1 MDVEIKNVGRLS
13 NLKLENIARINYI
26 VGENKSGKSAFLA
39 GLVKNQHPTDMH
51 LRGAPVKSYY
61 RKDSDLAVTKL
72 PQPFL
77 TFTSKL
83 IEPITVFSPFYGSS
97 SSSIVNLA
105 KKDASKNGLG
115 IIEEQLQRK
124 DGKPSGQII
133 YGFPENPEIEIGYD
147 DAWNSVASGNK
158 SIEYLKSKLARIDT
172 QPRHVTFILIDEPEI
187 HLHPKLHKQIHE
199 LFVQKIADPSFYFFI
214 TTHSSYLVASSV
226 KKQEN
231 TKVFC
236 LVEGRIVTSPAYWT
250 DSKDR
255 DRHLAQQGEG
265 FKPSECK
272 LLVHDILGSTLDNYF
287 PKIIYCENSL
297 KDFIETFCRKYQNT
311 YELPLIIPSGGDLT
325 VLERTNAICGIIE
338 GLRIYQKGNI
348 NLLGPTAYA
357 IIDKLNSEQN
367 IEAKLVDKIIQNDPD
382 AIIVLEEEEI
392 ERSYPEKFIAEYL
405 EMKGLPNWDKTLTFN
420 EYLESQKLTSKQI
433 GIEKSLLA
441 IYVADKITPEQFT
454 KGFQKIDSLLKV

>member
-13 NLKLENIARINYI
+13 NLKLKNIARINYI

-39 GLVKNQHPTDMH
+39 GLVKNSQPADMQ
-51 LRGAPVKSYY
+51 LRSAPVKSYY
-61 RKDSDLAVTKL
+61 RNDSDLAVTNL

-77 TFTSKL
+77 NFTSKL
-83 IEPITVFSPFYGSS
+83 IEPITVFSPFYSPSNSG
-97 SSSIVNLA
+97 IVNLA

-133 YGFPENPEIEIGYD
+133 YGFPENPEIEISWD

-158 SIEYLKSKLARIDT
+158 SIEYIKSKLARIGT
-172 QPRHVTFILIDEPEI
+172 QPRHITFILIDEPEI

-199 LFVQKIADPSFYFFI
+199 LFIQKIVDPSFYFFI
-214 TTHSSYLVASSV
+214 TTHSPYLIASSV
-226 KKQEN
+226 KTQKN

-236 LVEGRIVTSPAYWT
+236 LVEGNIVTSSAYWT
-250 DSKDR
+250 DSKDK

-297 KDFIETFCRKYQNT
+297 KDFIETFCRKYPDV
-311 YELPLIIPSGGDLT
+311 YEVPLIIPSGGDLT

-338 GLRIYQKGNI
+338 GLRTHQKGNI
-348 NLLGPTAYA
+348 NLLGSTAYA
-357 IIDKLNSEQN
+357 VVDKLNSKQVV
-367 IEAKLVDKIIQNDPD
+367 EAKLLDKISQTNPD

-392 ERSYPEKFIAEYL
+392 ERSYPEKFVAEYL
-405 EMKGLPNWDKTLTFN
+405 KMKGLPDWDKTLTFN
-420 EYLESQKLTSKQI
+420 KYLESQKLTSEKI
-433 GIEKSLLA
+433 GFEKSALA
-441 IYVADKITPEQFT
+441 IYVADRITPEQFT
-454 KGFQKIDSLLKV
+454 KGFKKVDLLLKV